1 MKIIID
7 EEVLKK
13 YNLSTEEF
21 MVLYLNYKNF
31 DIEELNCSLINKNI
45 AFKDITDTKKLVLS
59 TNSKDLL
66 SKIITNSNPKIKES
80 SDRYKKLAEDLM
92 AIFPEGKKAGTTYYW
107 RGSITVIAER
117 LKKLVAQKNVE
128 FTDEQAISAARRY
141 VQSFNGNYKYM
152 SILMYF
158 IYKNK
163 SSEKEFDSQLLSYIE
178 NEAQNDDDYDWTA
191 ELK

>member
-7 EEVLKK
+7 EEILKK
-13 YNLSTEEF
+13 HNLSIEEF
-21 MVLYLNYKNF
+21 MILYLNYKNF
-31 DIEELNCSLINKNI
+31 NIEELNSSLVNKNI
-45 AFKDITDTKKLVLS
+45 AFKDIIDNKKLVLS
-59 TNSKDLL
+59 TNSKDIL
-66 SKIITNSNPKIKES
+66 SKIITNSTPKIKES

-107 RGSITVIAER
+107 RGSITVISER

-163 SSEKEFDSQLLSYIE
+163 NSEKEFDSQLLSYIE

>member
-107 RGSITVIAER
+107 RGSITVISER

-128 FTDEQAISAARRY
+128 FTDEQAINAARRY

-163 SSEKEFDSQLLSYIE
+163 NSEKEFDSQLLSYIE

>member
-7 EEVLKK
+7 EEILKK
-13 YNLSTEEF
+13 HNLSIEEF
-21 MVLYLNYKNF
+21 MILYLNYKNF
-31 DIEELNCSLINKNI
+31 NIEELNSSLVNKNI
-45 AFKDITDTKKLVLS
+45 AFKDIIDNKKLVLS
-59 TNSKDLL
+59 TNSKDIL
-66 SKIITNSNPKIKES
+66 SKIITNSTPKIKES

-107 RGSITVIAER
+107 RGSITVISER

-178 NEAQNDDDYDWTA
+178 NEAQSDDDYDWTA

>member
-13 YNLSTEEF
+13 SNLSIEEF
-21 MVLYLNYKNF
+21 MILYLNYKNF
-31 DIEELNCSLINKNI
+31 NIEEINSSLINKNI
-45 AFKDITDTKKLVLS
+45 AFKDVIDNRKLVLS
-59 TNSKDLL
+59 TNSKDIL

-117 LKKLVAQKNVE
+117 LKKLIAQKNVE
-128 FTDEQAISAARRY
+128 FTDEQAINAAKRY

-163 SSEKEFDSQLLSYIE
+163 NSEKEFDSQLLSYIE
-178 NEAQNDDDYDWTA
+178 NEAQSDDNYEWTG
-191 ELK
+191 ELV

>member
-1 MKIIID
+1 MKIVID

-13 YNLSTEEF
+13 YNLSIEEF
-21 MVLYLNYKNF
+21 MLLYLNYKNF

-107 RGSITVIAER
+107 RGSITVISER

-128 FTDEQAISAARRY
+128 FTDEQAVSAARRY